1 MGTVVLWSVLGLVG
15 IAGLIV
21 GLIIGLRWLDKLLL
35 RAEEKGWI
43 YYRKKSAGGIVSSGV
58 AGAMNELDRIVRPS
72 AEYRIEAESPI
83 AEEDEKGGE

>member
-15 IAGLIV
+15 IAGLTV

-83 AEEDEKGGE
+83 VEEDEKGGE